1 MIRLAYE
8 FITALVALFV
18 VPVAVLFIATALGI
32 N

>member
-8 FITALVALFV
+8 FASAFVCIFLV
-18 VPVAVLFIATALGI
+18 PIAVLFIATALGI